1 MKEETAAVE
10 AGQAAEKRVPR
21 KRANPSQDAGQAERY
36 AARQGRTVYLVDGAR
51 TPFLRLYG
59 KPGPFTPSDLAV
71 QCGRPLLLRQGFSP
85 EDFDEVVMGCA
96 NTMPDDSN
104 PARNVALR
112 LGMGET
118 MSAFTV
124 KANGG
129 SGMRAIDLAFRAI
142 EAGRADLVLAG
153 GADAP
158 SHCLLREPAPS
169 SAEIAE
175 AHAMGHRVED
185 AAYFFGISREAADA
199 FALESH
205 RRCAKAAKSNALEG
219 ELVPAVDRSGNLYEA
234 DETVQYDG
242 SVEALAA
249 LPPDFENPYGRVTRG
264 NAAPLADGACWLI
277 LASAQAV
284 KAHKLSPLARI
295 VDSEWL
301 ALQPANATIA
311 PTVCVNALL
320 RKRDLSGSDVDLWE
334 MNEMFSA
341 QILACLAAW
350 EDKDFCRETL
360 GLKTAF
366 GRIDR
371 KKLNVDGGAIG
382 LGHPFAA
389 SSSRVV
395 LHLANAIRQRGV
407 KRGLAAEAIS
417 DGQAG
422 AILLEAV

>member
-10 AGQAAEKRVPR
+10 TGQAAEKRAPR
-21 KRANPSQDAGQAERY
+21 KRASPTQDAGQPS
-36 AARQGRTVYLVDGAR
+36 RQGRAVYLVDGAR

-59 KPGPFTPSDLAV
+59 RPGPFTASDLAV
-71 QCGRPLLLRQGFSP
+71 QCGRPLLLRQRFSP
-85 EDFDEVVMGCA
+85 EDFDEVIMGCA
-96 NTMPDDSN
+96 QTIPEDSN
-104 PARNVALR
+104 PARSVALR
-112 LGMGET
+112 LGMGDT

-129 SGMRAIDLAFRAI
+129 SGMRAIDLAFGAI

-158 SHCLLREPAPS
+158 SHHLMKESAS
-169 SAEIAE
+169 SSLEIAE
-175 AHAMGHRVED
+175 AHAMGHRVEES
-185 AAYFFGISREAADA
+185 AYFFGISREAADA

-205 RRCAKAAKSNALEG
+205 RRCAKAAKNSAFEG

-234 DETVQYDG
+234 DETVQQDG

-249 LPPDFENPYGRVTRG
+249 LPPDLENPYGRVTRG
-264 NAAPLADGACWLI
+264 NAALLADGACWLI

-284 KAHKLSPLARI
+284 KMHKLTPLARI

-301 ALQPANATIA
+301 ALQPDNSSIA

-320 RKRDLSGSDVDLWE
+320 RKRDLAGSDIDLWE
-334 MNEMFSA
+334 LNEMFSA

-371 KKLNVDGGAIG
+371 KKLNVDGGAIS

-389 SSSRVV
+389 SSSRIV
-395 LHLANAIRQRGV
+395 LHLANAIRQRGL
-407 KRGLAAEAIS
+407 KRGLAAEAVS

-422 AILLEAV
+422 AILLEAI